1 MFVQHSTGSLSI
13 IDLFLVKAALKSPA
27 PILRSWS
34 LLAEAGQ
41 WSVPFMD
48 RLSPD
53 IFPIKQVV
61 FNNLEDGMSK
71 NLGQNGDHVS
81 KERLERGFIL
91 HKYTMSWQKCLLF
104 TSSWMMQ
111 KQPGTGFLID

>member
-1 MFVQHSTGSLSI
+1 MVI
-13 IDLFLVKAALKSPA
+13 ISRGWAG
-27 PILRSWS
+27 
-34 LLAEAGQ
+34 AGQ

-61 FNNLEDGMSK
+61 FNNLEDEMSK

-81 KERLERGFIL
+81 KERLEKGFIL
-91 HKYTMSWQKCLLF
+91 DKYTMSWQKCLLF